1 MSTLRRR
8 VDFNLA
14 TSREERLARNQ
25 ITYDDSSDEEEQ
37 RRIQEEE
44 EEERQLSAINGEAA
58 EESNRKRKTG
68 PQTDQEIEAEY
79 ATTTKKRKP
88 RVTLQPSHVIGNEG
102 LVKIRTDF
110 PTILP
115 KLGQRNQKSVQ
126 AAAAYSSR
134 LINAYKQWAFQ
145 LFPGLGM
152 EDVLS
157 RVETFGSK
165 REVKDYLQTMRDV
178 ARNEYLE
185 KVYGRDQAEKML
197 NELESGLEKQKEED
211 NEEMVRE
218 ESIIPGQDIP
228 MEEAAEEAA
237 EVSSPPPAASRV
249 AAPAVTPAV
258 DSDSEEE
265 LEFAPAAK
273 PASAQTNSAFLDT
286 DDESS
291 GDEEAGAGAIG
302 KKENKENTDPLS
314 DTTSSGS
321 HEASMNQLSPS
332 RVNNSAASGNFAES
346 ESDEAEMDDD
356 EVVPAVNNTALAS
369 APINSAFLDTDDEDD
384 DAGEKVG
391 VLSAVSGNGSESDE
405 GENDDGEPIK
415 PTNSEEITD
424 EEKEEKKVQEV
435 EELASVEC
443 DDGIDS
449 SDTAFNPENDNERVE
464 TQEEAHSDLGDS
476 SQTHEADTSM
486 ESRIQ
491 HEMTFETKE
500 VDKLKEVEEG
510 ILPSPNSETDFH
522 ATSLTSEPTQT
533 PVLTTSTSTGVSEKC
548 VENDQKAAE
557 MRSDEDSN
565 ISATLDSET
574 EVSQAQATVF
584 ASAPDTLMENT
595 SQTQATI
602 LASGAFDE
610 ITSQTQATVL
620 AFTIDTPM
628 EDNSQ
633 TQATVLASGAF
644 DEAPSQTQAVVLDS
658 ATDTPTEDSSQTQA
672 TVLASGAFDE
682 TTSQTQATVL
692 DSATDNLME
701 ENSQTQATVLASGA
715 FDEAP
720 CQTQATVLASTTE
733 SPMQENVL
741 EEN

>member
-291 GDEEAGAGAIG
+291 DDEEAGAGAIG

-491 HEMTFETKE
+491 HEMTFEA
-500 VDKLKEVEEG
+500 KEVEEG

-658 ATDTPTEDSSQTQA
+658 ATD
-672 TVLASGAFDE
+672 
-682 TTSQTQATVL
+682 
-692 DSATDNLME
+692 NLME